1 MPPRRECF
9 GSAESEKICGNELAF
24 AFHVRGEIRSSNS
37 FPCFSYGGYK
47 PLRATVARGSSR
59 LCEIFHKRSLHTSN
73 FPASNLVNSYLVSIS
88 SAANSRS
95 ARSRNFRSCR
105 ESSSPQCSPDTTS
118 PPCAIALY
126 LSDQP
131 SHGYHS
137 FGCNFIYPAS
147 KKNGENANSSEKAC
161 FDDRMIANGWRSR
174 TSPGTPGKPRS
185 DLRFR
190 RVFGS
195 GPAAA
200 HTRQLKGSRSGIVRV
215 R

>member
-1 MPPRRECF
+1 MRWQGSGVSMPPRRECF

-147 KKNGENANSSEKAC
+147 KKE
-161 FDDRMIANGWRSR
+161 
-174 TSPGTPGKPRS
+174 
-185 DLRFR
+185 R
-190 RVFGS
+190 RE
-195 GPAAA
+195 
-200 HTRQLKGSRSGIVRV
+200 RQLVQESVLR
-215 R
+215 